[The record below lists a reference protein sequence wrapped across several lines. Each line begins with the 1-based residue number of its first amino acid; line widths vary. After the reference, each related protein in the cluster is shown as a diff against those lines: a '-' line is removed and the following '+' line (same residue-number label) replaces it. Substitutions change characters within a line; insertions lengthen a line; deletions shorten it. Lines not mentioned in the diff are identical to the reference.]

1 MVTSIALPASK
12 SVSNRALLLQALCPV
27 KRYAIA
33 NLAVCDDTDHMLLG
47 VEAKRAG
54 AQHIDIGA
62 TGTAMRFLT
71 AFLAIT
77 EGETI
82 ITGSERM
89 KQRPIGT
96 LVEAL
101 RKLGADIDY
110 TEKEGYPPLCIRGKR
125 LQGGAL
131 EIEAGISSQYIS
143 ALLMIAPCLADGL
156 ILHLKGN
163 IASRT
168 YIELTLDLMR
178 KYGAVAEWTDEQT
191 IRVDAGAYED
201 IPLTVEADWSAASYW
216 YELAAV
222 AGSLGHKV
230 ALTLPALSLD
240 SLQGDRVVAELFEPL
255 GVKTGVAMDNGQF
268 TIHNSQFTVDKVC
281 ASERE
286 SSLLE
291 FSQRAQPKLNSAAV
305 NSQLGE
311 DNSRFSI
318 LNSQFEWDFTHCP
331 DIAQTLAVT
340 CCLLGIPYIFKGI
353 HSLRIK
359 ETDRVAALITE
370 LRKLGFVLH
379 AEGDE
384 RLVWDGERCE
394 PDGHPVIATYD
405 DHRMAM
411 AFAPA
416 ALRYKNLTIEHP
428 EVVTKS
434 YPGFWEEIGKLMD
447 PPQPLPLWRGLQT
460 SLKN

>member
-1 MVTSIALPASK
+1 MQISLNVPEKLVASIALPASK

-27 KRYAIA
+27 KRYAID
-33 NLAVCDDTDHMLLG
+33 NLAVCDDTDHMLQG

-54 AQHIDIGA
+54 AQLIDIGA

-71 AFLAIT
+71 AYLAIT
-77 EGETI
+77 EGETV

-89 KQRPIGT
+89 QQRPIGT

-101 RKLGADIDY
+101 RELGADITY
-110 TEKEGYPPLCIRGKR
+110 MNREGYPPLCIRGKK

-156 ILHLKGN
+156 TLHLKGN

-222 AGSLGHKV
+222 AAHLGHDV
-230 ALTLPALSLD
+230 DITLPALTPD
-240 SLQGDRVVAELFEPL
+240 SRQGDRVVAQLFEPL
-255 GVKTGVAMDNGQF
+255 GVKTRA
-268 TIHNSQFTVDKVC
+268 TIHKVC

-291 FSQRAQPKLNSAAV
+291 FSQQAQPKLNSIAV
-305 NSQLGE
+305 NSQFTIDKSQLGK
-311 DNSRFSI
+311 D
-318 LNSQFEWDFTHCP
+318 NSQFEKDFTHCP

-340 CCLLGIPYIFKGI
+340 CCLLGIPYVFKGI

-359 ETDRVAALITE
+359 ETDRVAALIAE
-370 LRKLGFVLH
+370 LRKLGFVLR

-394 PDGHPVIATYD
+394 PDEHPVIATYD

-416 ALRYKNLTIEHP
+416 ALCYKNLTIEHP

-434 YPGFWEEIGKLMD
+434 YPGFWEEIGKL
-447 PPQPLPLWRGLQT
+447 T
-460 SLKN
+460 IHN

>member
-1 MVTSIALPASK
+1 MQISLNIPEKLVASIALPASK

-27 KRYAIA
+27 KRYAID
-33 NLAVCDDTDHMLLG
+33 NLAVCDDTDHMLQG

-54 AQHIDIGA
+54 AQLIDIGA

-71 AFLAIT
+71 AYLAIT
-77 EGETI
+77 EGETV

-89 KQRPIGT
+89 QQRPIGT

-101 RKLGADIDY
+101 RELGADITY
-110 TEKEGYPPLCIRGKR
+110 MNREGYPPLCIRGKK

-156 ILHLKGN
+156 TLHLKGN

-191 IRVDAGAYED
+191 ICVDAGAYED

-216 YELAAV
+216 YEVAAIAV
-222 AGSLGHKV
+222 HMGHDV
-230 ALTLPALSLD
+230 DIALPAITPN
-240 SLQGDRVVAELFEPL
+240 SLQGDRVVASLFEEL
-255 GVKTGVAMDNGQF
+255 GVRTECTEEGVRLLK
-268 TIHNSQFTVDKVC
+268 SQISYCK
-281 ASERE
+281 
-286 SSLLE
+286 
-291 FSQRAQPKLNSAAV
+291 
-305 NSQLGE
+305 SQLE
-311 DNSRFSI
+311 I
-318 LNSQFEWDFTHCP
+318 DFTHCP
-331 DIAQTLAVT
+331 DIVQTMAVT
-340 CCLLGIPYIFKGI
+340 HCLLGVPYIYKGV

-359 ETDRVAALITE
+359 ETDRVAALISE
-370 LRKLGFVLH
+370 LRKLGFVLR
-379 AEGDE
+379 AEGSE
-384 RLVWDGERCE
+384 RLIWDGARCE
-394 PDGHPVIATYD
+394 PEARPVIATYD

-416 ALRYKNLTIEHP
+416 ALCFGELGVEHP

-434 YPGFWEEIGKLMD
+434 YPRFWEDLNRLMFYKL
-447 PPQPLPLWRGLQT
+447 
-460 SLKN
+460 

>member
-1 MVTSIALPASK
+1 MQISLNIPEKLVASIALPASK

-27 KRYAIA
+27 KRYAID
-33 NLAVCDDTDHMLLG
+33 NLAVCDDTDHMLQG

-54 AQHIDIGA
+54 AQLIDIGA

-71 AFLAIT
+71 AYLAIT
-77 EGETI
+77 EGETV

-89 KQRPIGT
+89 QQRPIGT

-101 RKLGADIDY
+101 RELGADITY
-110 TEKEGYPPLCIRGKR
+110 MNREGYPPLCIRGKK

-156 ILHLKGN
+156 TLHLKGN

-222 AGSLGHKV
+222 AAHLGHDV
-230 ALTLPALSLD
+230 DITLPALTLD
-240 SLQGDRVVAELFEPL
+240 SRQGDRVVAQLFEPL
-255 GVKTGVAMDNGQF
+255 GVKTRA
-268 TIHNSQFTVDKVC
+268 TIHKVC

-291 FSQRAQPKLNSAAV
+291 FSQQAQPKLNSIAV
-305 NSQLGE
+305 
-311 DNSRFSI
+311 
-318 LNSQFEWDFTHCP
+318 NSQFEWDFTHCP

-340 CCLLGIPYIFKGI
+340 CCLLGIPYVFKGI

-359 ETDRVAALITE
+359 ETDRVAALIAE
-370 LRKLGFVLH
+370 LRKLGFVLR

-394 PDGHPVIATYD
+394 PDEHPVIATYD

-416 ALRYKNLTIEHP
+416 ALCYKNLTIEHP

-434 YPGFWEEIGKLMD
+434 YPGFWEEIGKLTMD
-447 PPQPLPLWRGLQT
+447 NGQLT
-460 SLKN
+460 IHN

>member
-1 MVTSIALPASK
+1 MQISLNIPEKLVASIALPASK

-27 KRYAIA
+27 KRYAID
-33 NLAVCDDTDHMLLG
+33 NLAVCDDTDHMLQG

-54 AQHIDIGA
+54 AQLIDIGA

-71 AFLAIT
+71 AYLAIT
-77 EGETI
+77 EGETV

-89 KQRPIGT
+89 QQRPIGT

-101 RKLGADIDY
+101 RELGADITY
-110 TEKEGYPPLCIRGKR
+110 MNREGYPPLCIRGKK

-156 ILHLKGN
+156 TLHLKGN

-222 AGSLGHKV
+222 AAHLGHDV
-230 ALTLPALSLD
+230 DITLPALTPD
-240 SLQGDRVVAELFEPL
+240 SRQGDRVVAQLFEPL
-255 GVKTGVAMDNGQF
+255 GVKTRA
-268 TIHNSQFTVDKVC
+268 TIHKVC

-291 FSQRAQPKLNSAAV
+291 FSQQAQPKLNSIAV
-305 NSQLGE
+305 NSQFTIDKSQLGK
-311 DNSRFSI
+311 D
-318 LNSQFEWDFTHCP
+318 NSQFEKDFTHCP

-340 CCLLGIPYIFKGI
+340 CCLLGIPYVFKGI

-359 ETDRVAALITE
+359 ETDRVAALIAE
-370 LRKLGFVLH
+370 LRKLGFVLR

-394 PDGHPVIATYD
+394 PDEHPVIATYD

-416 ALRYKNLTIEHP
+416 ALCYKNLTIEHP

-434 YPGFWEEIGKLMD
+434 YPGFWEEIGKL
-447 PPQPLPLWRGLQT
+447 T
-460 SLKN
+460 IHN

>member
-1 MVTSIALPASK
+1 MQISLNIPEKLVASIALPASK

-27 KRYAIA
+27 KRYAID
-33 NLAVCDDTDHMLLG
+33 NLAVCDDTDHMLQG

-54 AQHIDIGA
+54 AQLIDIGA

-71 AFLAIT
+71 AYLAIT
-77 EGETI
+77 EGETV

-89 KQRPIGT
+89 QQRPIGT

-101 RKLGADIDY
+101 RELGADITY
-110 TEKEGYPPLCIRGKR
+110 KNREGYPPLCIRGKK

-156 ILHLKGN
+156 TLHLKGN

-222 AGSLGHKV
+222 AAHLGHDV
-230 ALTLPALSLD
+230 DITLPALTLD
-240 SLQGDRVVAELFEPL
+240 SRQGDRVVAQLFEPL
-255 GVKTGVAMDNGQF
+255 GVKTRA
-268 TIHNSQFTVDKVC
+268 TIDKVC

-291 FSQRAQPKLNSAAV
+291 FSQQAQPKLNSIAV
-305 NSQLGE
+305 
-311 DNSRFSI
+311 
-318 LNSQFEWDFTHCP
+318 NSQFEWDFTHCP

-340 CCLLGIPYIFKGI
+340 CCLLGIPYVFKGI

-359 ETDRVAALITE
+359 ETDRVAALIAE
-370 LRKLGFVLH
+370 LRKLGFVLR

-394 PDGHPVIATYD
+394 PDEHPVIATYD

-416 ALRYKNLTIEHP
+416 ALCYKNLTIEHP

-434 YPGFWEEIGKLMD
+434 YPGFWEEIGKLTMD
-447 PPQPLPLWRGLQT
+447 NGQLT
-460 SLKN
+460 IHN